1 MIYGFTLTIQLRI
14 RWTAPEAVLYNR
26 FTIKSD
32 VWSFGILLYEIVT
45 YGRFP
50 YPGMSNA
57 QVLEA
62 IQQDYRMLC
71 PMECPSELYEV
82 MWECWKEDPESR
94 PMFETLQ
101 QRLKD
106 FAAK

>member
-1 MIYGFTLTIQLRI
+1 MMYGFTLSIQLRI
-14 RWTAPEAVLYNR
+14 RWSAPEAVLYKR
-26 FTIKSD
+26 FTIRSD

-45 YGRFP
+45 YGRSP

-62 IQQDYRMLC
+62 IQQDYRMPC
-71 PMECPSELYEV
+71 PMGCPDQVYEV
-82 MWECWKEDPESR
+82 MCECWRDGPEVR
-94 PMFETLQ
+94 PTFNTLQ

-106 FAAK
+106 LAAK